1 MSEKIPLM
9 PSSVFPM
16 IDAREVLRQV
26 GGASFTRGKS
36 LVDSDRLTDLDWDA
50 ATGQL
55 SGRVADDDG
64 VEHSATVALAYVKEA
79 WVVTDTSCATD
90 PDGDCR
96 HCAALLIG
104 SNTRHR
110 QAKDQAAATAANTP
124 PKDTAWR
131 SSLDRI
137 LEAGRPPRGTETDP
151 EYQPMALQ
159 FELQDTR
166 DAARRA
172 YAPGQAPTHIKGIR
186 GRWQLAVRP
195 MVLNSQ
201 DRWVRGNLRWN
212 TISFKTYGLAL
223 DPEQHRWFC
232 QFVPLYRANGELY
245 FGEDNDWLLLD
256 DFSSS
261 LVWPLLHEA
270 ADLGIELIGT
280 GMVES
285 VELLES
291 SSVKMDFSKTPD
303 GGLCLEPT
311 LRIGGRRVVL
321 ADDVPAG
328 TVGRHGAYALGTDGE
343 TLEMAPSD
351 ERIDDATR
359 HMVVRPSTADIP
371 ADEVKDFF
379 SGVYAR
385 LGRRVRLN
393 SPDGSVELPRIA
405 PPSLKITVQFR
416 PEDTVGLDFDVDYG
430 PGGVD
435 PDSRDRAAEETVQ
448 NAVLQVLSESAAL
461 AGRELTPR
469 VLQGLD
475 TVDFVRRTL
484 PKLEALKNVKLDIQG
499 TRPLYREL
507 TESPELTV
515 TTVESE
521 KHDWFDLGLIIT
533 VGGRQI
539 PYADILRAL
548 SLGQTRLL
556 MSDKTY
562 VSLEQ
567 PLFEK
572 LRALVSEA
580 SQLTDNKKDP
590 LRLTRYQVSL
600 WEEFEALATTVEG
613 PDSWHAAI
621 SGLAKLGQ
629 GERVDLPDD
638 INATLRPYQTE
649 GFQWLASLWGQGLG
663 GILADDMGLGK
674 TLQMIGLLS
683 YMKRAWR
690 TPERAGLP
698 VAAGGPGPVLVVA
711 PTSVVPNWLAEI
723 KRFAPHLKAV
733 AVRDTQ
739 AKSKQSLSSTLAG
752 VDILVTSYTL
762 FRLDADAYQE
772 VDWATLLLDEA
783 QFVKNKATKA
793 HHTARDLRA
802 RVKLAITGTPME
814 NNLMELWSLLAITSP
829 GLFPSSTKFAEQFS
843 RPIERGEATDQLPRL
858 RKRVRPFMLRRTKD
872 AVVTDLPRK
881 QEQVL
886 KVELSEK
893 HRKIYDTHLQHERQK
908 VLRLVDDMDR
918 NRFTI
923 FQSLTILR
931 LLALDAALVDDEYL
945 KVGSAK
951 LDVLQEHLEALL
963 PEGHRALVFSQFT
976 SFLRKAAERLD
987 ASGIKYAYLDGSTRR
1002 REDAIN
1008 EFKDGDA
1015 PVFLISLKAGGFGL
1029 NLTEADYCFLLDP
1042 WWNPAAE
1049 AQAVDRAHRIGQTR
1063 NVMVYRL
1070 VSEGTIEEKVVAL
1083 QDAKRALISSVMD
1096 GGDGFGSAL
1105 TADDIRDLLA
1115 E

>member
-1 MSEKIPLM
+1 MMGKYRTM
-9 PSSVFPM
+9 PISVFPL
-16 IDAREVLRQV
+16 IDAREVLRKV
-26 GGASFTRGKS
+26 GGASFTRGQALVHAEKLVS
-36 LVDSDRLTDLDWDA
+36 LEWDEA
-50 ATGQL
+50 SGVL
-55 SGRVADDDG
+55 SGRVGDDDG
-64 VEHSATVALAYVKEA
+64 VDHAASVTLAMEKGA
-79 WVVTDTSCATD
+79 WAVIDSSCASD
-90 PDGDCR
+90 PEGGCR

-104 SNTRHR
+104 SNGRNKA
-110 QAKDQAAATAANTP
+110 AKAEAEATAANAP
-124 PKDTAWR
+124 VKDSGWKA
-131 SSLDRI
+131 SLERI
-137 LEAGRPPRGTETDP
+137 LEAGKGPRGVEAEP

-166 DAARRA
+166 DSSRRQ
-172 YAPGQAPTHIKGIR
+172 YVPGQGPTHARGVR

-195 MVLNSQ
+195 MVLNGQ

-232 QFVPLYRANGELY
+232 QFVPLYRSNGELY

-261 LVWPLLHEA
+261 LIWPLLREA
-270 ADLGIELIGT
+270 NKLGIALIGT
-280 GMVES
+280 GEIASIEIAEDASIGMEAT
-285 VELLES
+285 
-291 SSVKMDFSKTPD
+291 KGAD
-303 GGLCLEPT
+303 GGIVLEPT
-311 LRIGGRRVVL
+311 MHLAGRRIVM
-321 ADDVPAG
+321 DDDEPLG
-328 TVGRHGAYALGTDGE
+328 TVGRHGAYAMSPNGT
-343 TLEMAPSD
+343 TLQLAPTST
-351 ERIDDATR
+351 RIDEPTR
-359 HMVVRPSTADIP
+359 HMVVRPAVVEIP
-371 ADEVKDFF
+371 ADETRAFF
-379 SGVYAR
+379 SSLYAR
-385 LGRRVRLN
+385 LGRRVSLT
-393 SPDGSVELPRIA
+393 SPDGTVELPRIQ
-405 PPSLKITVQFR
+405 PPAMKVTVQFR
-416 PEDTVGLDFDVDYG
+416 PDDVAAISFDIDYG
-430 PGGVD
+430 PGGID
-435 PDSRDRAAEETVQ
+435 QDARDRAAEEAVQ
-448 NAVLQVLSESAAL
+448 NAVLAVLADSPAL
-461 AGRELTPR
+461 DGRELTPR

-484 PKLEALKNVKLDIQG
+484 PRLEGLKNVRLDEQG
-499 TRPLYREL
+499 TRPAYREL
-507 TESPELTV
+507 TEAPELTV

-548 SLGQTRLL
+548 SQGMTRLL

-572 LRALVSEA
+572 LRALVAEA
-580 SQLTDNKKDP
+580 SQLNDNKKDP

-600 WEEFEALATTVEG
+600 WEEFESLATTVEG

-621 SGLAKLGQ
+621 AGLANLGQ
-629 GERVDLPDD
+629 GEQVDLSEQVH
-638 INATLRPYQTE
+638 ATFRPYQIE
-649 GFQWLASLWGQGLG
+649 GFRWLTSLWNQGLG

-674 TLQMIGLLS
+674 TLQMIGLLVH
-683 YMKRAWR
+683 MKEKWAEPGR
-690 TPERAGLP
+690 GSLP

-711 PTSVVPNWLAEI
+711 PTSVVPNWLNESQ
-723 KRFAPHLKAV
+723 RFAPHINAV

-739 AKSKQSLSSTLAG
+739 AKSKQSLAASLEG
-752 VDILVTSYTL
+752 VDVLVTSYTL

-772 VDWATLLLDEA
+772 LDWAALVLDEA
-783 QFVKNKATKA
+783 QCVKNKATKA

-802 RVKLAITGTPME
+802 RVKIAITGTPME
-814 NNLMELWSLLAITSP
+814 NNLMELWALLAITSP
-829 GLFPSSTKFAEQFS
+829 GLFPSSTKFAEQFA
-843 RPIERGEATDQLPRL
+843 RPIERGEGTEQLPRL

-872 AVVTDLPRK
+872 AVVTDLPSK
-881 QEQVL
+881 QEQVI

-908 VLRLVDDMDR
+908 VLRLVDDIDR

-923 FQSLTILR
+923 FQSLTLLR

-1083 QDAKRALISSVMD
+1083 QDAKRELISSVMD

-1115 E
+1115 G

>member
-1 MSEKIPLM
+1 
-9 PSSVFPM
+9 M
-16 IDAREVLRQV
+16 IDAREVLRKV
-26 GGASFTRGKS
+26 GGGSFARGQT
-36 LVDSDRLTDLDWDA
+36 LVTPELISTLDWDGTA
-50 ATGQL
+50 L
-55 SGRVADDDG
+55 SARVAEGG
-64 VEHSATVALAYVKEA
+64 VEHACSVDLAEEKGA
-79 WVVTDTSCATD
+79 WVVQDSACATD
-90 PDGDCR
+90 PEGACL
-96 HCAALLIG
+96 HCAALLIA
-104 SNTRHR
+104 SNKRHR
-110 QAKDQAAATAANTP
+110 QEADEAAATAANAP
-124 PKDTAWR
+124 VKDSGWKQTLER
-131 SSLDRI
+131 V
-137 LEAGRPPRGTETDP
+137 LEAGRGPRGAEAP
-151 EYQPMALQ
+151 PKYQPMALQ

-166 DAARRA
+166 DGSRRQ
-172 YAPGQAPTHIKGIR
+172 YVPGQGATHARGVR

-195 MVLNSQ
+195 MVLNAE

-256 DFSSS
+256 DFSSA
-261 LVWPLLHEA
+261 LIWPLLREA
-270 ADLGIELIGT
+270 DKLGISLIGSGEVAGIELQ
-280 GMVES
+280 ES
-285 VELLES
+285 ASVGLEARREGEGDL
-291 SSVKMDFSKTPD
+291 M
-303 GGLCLEPT
+303 LEPV
-311 LRIGGRRVVL
+311 LHLGERRLVM
-321 ADDVPAG
+321 DDAEPLG
-328 TVGRHGAYALGTDGE
+328 TVGRHGAYA
-343 TLEMAPSD
+343 MAPD
-351 ERIDDATR
+351 GRTLQLAPTETRIDEPAR
-359 HMVVRPSTADIP
+359 HLVVRPQVVTVP
-371 ADEVKDFF
+371 AEQIRDFF
-379 SGVYAR
+379 SGVFSR
-385 LGRRVRLN
+385 LARRVSLT
-393 SPDGSVELPRIA
+393 SPDGSVELPVIQ
-405 PPSLKITVQFR
+405 PPVMKVTTQFR
-416 PEDTVGLDFDVDYG
+416 PDDIVALSFDIDYG
-430 PGGVD
+430 PAGID
-435 PDSRDRAAEETVQ
+435 PDARDRAAEDAVEQSVL
-448 NAVLQVLSESAAL
+448 AVLAKSPAL
-461 AGRELTPR
+461 DGRELAPR

-484 PKLEALKNVKLDIQG
+484 PALEALADVRIEEVG
-499 TRPLYREL
+499 TRPAYREL
-507 TESPELTV
+507 TEAPELTV

-548 SLGQTRLL
+548 SQGQTRLL

-572 LRALVSEA
+572 LRALVTEA
-580 SQLTDNKKDP
+580 SQLTDSKKDP
-590 LRLTRYQVSL
+590 LRITRYQVSL
-600 WEEFEALATTVEG
+600 WEELESLATTVEG

-621 SGLAKLGQ
+621 SGLANLGQ
-629 GERVDLPDD
+629 GLEVDLPSSVD
-638 INATLRPYQTE
+638 ATLRPYQLE
-649 GFQWLASLWGQGLG
+649 GFRWLASLWEQGLG

-674 TLQMIGLLS
+674 TLQMIALLAH
-683 YMKRAWR
+683 MKQEWD
-690 TPERAGLP
+690 TPAKRNLS

-723 KRFAPHLKAV
+723 KRFSPNINAMAI
-733 AVRDTQ
+733 RDTQ
-739 AKSKQSLSSTLAG
+739 AKAKAPLHETLEG
-752 VDILVTSYTL
+752 VDVVVTSYTL
-762 FRLDADAYQE
+762 FRLDADAYQSA
-772 VDWATLLLDEA
+772 DWAALVLDEA

-814 NNLMELWSLLAITSP
+814 NNLMELWALLAITSP
-829 GLFPSSTKFAEQFS
+829 GLFPSSTKYAEQYS
-843 RPIERGEATDQLPRL
+843 RPIERGEATTELERL

-872 AVVTDLPRK
+872 AVVTDLPSK

-908 VLRLVDDMDR
+908 VLRLVEDMDR

-923 FQSLTILR
+923 FQSLTLLR
-931 LLALDAALVDDEYL
+931 LLALDAALVDDEYV

-1008 EFKDGDA
+1008 EFKEGDA

-1083 QDAKRALISSVMD
+1083 QDAKRELISSVMD

-1105 TADDIRDLLA
+1105 TAEDIRDLLSD
-1115 E
+1115 

>member
-1 MSEKIPLM
+1 M
-9 PSSVFPM
+9 PTLTVFPQ
-16 IDAREVLRQV
+16 IDARELLKKV
-26 GGASFTRGKS
+26 GGASFTRGQALASADKV
-36 LVDSDRLTDLDWDA
+36 LELDWEGGRLT
-50 ATGQL
+50 
-55 SGRVADDDG
+55 GRVADDDG
-64 VEHSATVALAYVKEA
+64 VEHSCSAELVEEKGA
-79 WVVTDTSCATD
+79 WVVASTSCATD
-90 PDGDCR
+90 EEGGCR
-96 HCAALLIG
+96 HCAAILIASG
-104 SNTRHR
+104 KRAR
-110 QAKDQAAATAANTP
+110 AAKDEAEATAANAP
-124 PKDTAWR
+124 VKDTGWKQ
-131 SSLDRI
+131 SLERI
-137 LEAGRPPRGTETDP
+137 IEAGRGPRGAEAP
-151 EYQPMALQ
+151 PQYQPMALQ

-166 DAARRA
+166 DGSRRQ
-172 YAPGQAPTHIKGIR
+172 YVPGQGATHARGVR

-195 MVLNSQ
+195 MVLNAEE
-201 DRWVRGNLRWN
+201 RWVRGNLRWN

-261 LVWPLLHEA
+261 LIWPLLREA
-270 ADLGIELIGT
+270 DKLGISLIGT
-280 GMVES
+280 GEIAS
-285 VELLES
+285 VRVLEQAGIS
-291 SSVKMDFSKTPD
+291 LEAHRGENQDLV
-303 GGLCLEPT
+303 LEPV
-311 LRIGGRRVVL
+311 LHLGGRRLVVN
-321 ADDVPAG
+321 DDEPVG
-328 TVGRHGAYALGTDGE
+328 TVGRHGAYAMATDGRTME
-343 TLEMAPSD
+343 LAPTVG
-351 ERIDDATR
+351 RIDEPTR
-359 HMVVRPSTADIP
+359 HLVVRPGVIRVPEA
-371 ADEVKDFF
+371 EGKEFF
-379 SGVYAR
+379 SSLYGR
-385 LGRRVRLN
+385 LARRVQLS
-393 SPDGSVELPRIA
+393 SPDGSVELPQIQ
-405 PPSLKITVQFR
+405 PPAMKVTVQFR
-416 PEDTVGLDFDVDYG
+416 PDDVAALSFDIDYG
-430 PGGVD
+430 PAGID
-435 PDSRDRAAEETVQ
+435 PDARDTAAEKAVEE
-448 NAVLQVLSESAAL
+448 AVLKVLAEAPAL
-461 AGRELTPR
+461 AGRELAPR

-484 PKLEALKNVKLDIQG
+484 PKLESMADVRLSEVG
-499 TRPLYREL
+499 TRPAYREL
-507 TESPELTV
+507 TEAPELTV
-515 TTVESE
+515 TTVESD

-548 SLGQTRLL
+548 SQGQTRLL
-556 MSDKTY
+556 MGDKTY

-572 LRALVSEA
+572 LRALVTEA

-600 WEEFEALATTVEG
+600 WEELEALATTVEG
-613 PDSWHAAI
+613 PDSWHTAI
-621 SGLAKLGQ
+621 SGLAQLGQ
-629 GERVDLPDD
+629 GVAATLPETV
-638 INATLRPYQTE
+638 NAILRPYQEE
-649 GFQWLASLWGQGLG
+649 GFRWLTSLWEQGLG

-674 TLQMIGLLS
+674 TLQMIGLLAH
-683 YMKRAWR
+683 MKREWE
-690 TPERAGLP
+690 TPEKHGLP
-698 VAAGGPGPVLVVA
+698 VGAGGPGPVLVVA
-711 PTSVVPNWLAEI
+711 PTSVVPNWLTEL
-723 KRFAPHLKAV
+723 KRFAPHINAV

-739 AKSKQSLSSTLAG
+739 AKAKQPLASSLDG
-752 VDILVTSYTL
+752 VDVVVTSYTL
-762 FRLDADAYQE
+762 FRLDAEAYQAG
-772 VDWATLLLDEA
+772 DWAALVLDEA

-814 NNLMELWSLLAITSP
+814 NNLMELWALLAITSP
-829 GLFPSSTKFAEQFS
+829 GLFPSSTRYAEQFA
-843 RPIERGEATDQLPRL
+843 RPIERGEATDQLERL

-872 AVVTDLPRK
+872 AVVTDLPSK

-886 KVELSEK
+886 KVELSER

-908 VLRLVDDMDR
+908 VLRLVEDMDR

-923 FQSLTILR
+923 FQSLTLLR
-931 LLALDAALVDDEYL
+931 LLALDAALVDDEYA

-1008 EFKDGDA
+1008 EFKEGDA

-1083 QDAKRALISSVMD
+1083 QDAKRELISSVMD

-1115 E
+1115 A

>member
-1 MSEKIPLM
+1 MPATVYPL
-9 PSSVFPM
+9 
-16 IDAREVLRQV
+16 IDAREVLRKV

-36 LVDSDRLTDLDWDA
+36 LVDADRLVSLDWDGDA
-50 ATGQL
+50 GALT
-55 SGRVADDDG
+55 GRVGDDDG
-64 VEHSATVALAYVKEA
+64 VDHAASVTLDRQKDA
-79 WVVTDTSCATD
+79 WVITDTACATD
-90 PDGDCR
+90 ADGGCK
-96 HCAALLIG
+96 HCAALLIA
-104 SNTRHR
+104 SNARHLR
-110 QAKDQAAATAANTP
+110 ARDEAAATAANAPQEAT
-124 PKDTAWR
+124 WR
-131 SSLDRI
+131 GAIDRI
-137 LEAGRPPRGTETDP
+137 LEAGRPARGAETEQAR
-151 EYQPMALQ
+151 QPMALQ
-159 FELQDTR
+159 FDLQDTR

-172 YAPGQAPTHIKGIR
+172 YAPGQTPTHPRGLR

-195 MVLNSQ
+195 MVRGGQ

-256 DFSSS
+256 DFSSP
-261 LVWPLLHEA
+261 LLWPLLQEA
-270 ADLGIELIGT
+270 AGLGIEFIGT
-280 GMVES
+280 GGIDGI
-285 VELLES
+285 ELLGES
-291 SSVKMDFSKTPD
+291 TVA
-303 GGLCLEPT
+303 LEATRAGEGPLELQPV
-311 LRIGGRRVVL
+311 LRMGRRRVVL

-328 TVGRHGAYALGTDGE
+328 LVGRFGAYALAEDGHTVE
-343 TLEMAPSD
+343 LAPSP
-351 ERIDDATR
+351 ERIDESTR
-359 HMVVRPSTADIP
+359 HLVVRPSPVSIP
-371 ADEVKDFF
+371 AGEVDSFF
-379 SGVYAR
+379 SGAYAR
-385 LGRRVRLN
+385 LGRRITLS
-393 SPDGSVELPRIA
+393 SPDGSVQLPRIA
-405 PPSLKITVQFR
+405 PPALRVSVQFR
-416 PEDTVGLDFDVDYG
+416 PEDVVALDFDVDYG

-435 PDSRDRAAEETVQ
+435 PQARDHVAEEAVQ
-448 NAVLQVLSESAAL
+448 QAVLDVLAESPAL

-484 PKLEALKNVKLDIQG
+484 PRLEGLADVRIAQQG
-499 TRPLYREL
+499 SRPSYREL
-507 TESPELTV
+507 TEDPELTV
-515 TTVESE
+515 TTVESD
-521 KHDWFDLGLIIT
+521 KHDWFDLGLMIT
-533 VGGRQI
+533 VGDRHI

-548 SLGQTRLL
+548 SQGQTRLL

-572 LRALVSEA
+572 LRALVAEA

-600 WEEFEALATTVEG
+600 WEEFEALATNVEG
-613 PDSWHAAI
+613 PDAWHAAI
-621 SGLAKLGQ
+621 AGLANLGQ
-629 GERVDLPDD
+629 DLQIPEPDD
-638 INATLRPYQTE
+638 LNATLRPYQHE
-649 GFQWLASLWGQGLG
+649 GFRWLASLWHQGLG

-674 TLQMIGLLS
+674 TLQMIALICH
-683 YMKRAWR
+683 MQRAWR
-690 TPERAGLP
+690 TPERAGLS
-698 VAAGGPGPVLVVA
+698 VAAGGPGPILVVA

-723 KRFAPHLKAV
+723 DRFAPQLRTA
-733 AVRDTQ
+733 AIRDTQ
-739 AKSKQSLSSTLAG
+739 GKSRQSLTELLSE
-752 VDILVTSYTL
+752 VDIVVTSYTL
-762 FRLDADAYQE
+762 FRLDAEAYQD
-772 VDWATLLLDEA
+772 VDWSTLVLDEA

-802 RVKLAITGTPME
+802 RVKIAITGTPME
-814 NNLMELWSLLAITSP
+814 NNLMELWALLAITSP
-829 GLFPSSTKFAEQFS
+829 GLFPSSTRFAEQFA

-872 AVVTDLPRK
+872 AVVTDLPSK

-908 VLRLVDDMDR
+908 VLRLVEDMDR

-923 FQSLTILR
+923 FQSLTLLR
-931 LLALDAALVDDEYL
+931 LLALDAALVDDEYA
-945 KVGSAK
+945 KIGSAK
-951 LDVLQEHLEALL
+951 LDVLQEHLDALL
-963 PEGHRALVFSQFT
+963 PEGHRALIFSQFT

-987 ASGIKYAYLDGSTRR
+987 AAGVKYAYLDGSTRR
-1002 REDAIN
+1002 REEAIN
-1008 EFKDGDA
+1008 EFKEGDA

-1083 QDAKRALISSVMD
+1083 QDAKRELISSVMD

-1105 TADDIRDLLA
+1105 TADDIRELLA
-1115 E
+1115 D

>member
-1 MSEKIPLM
+1 
-9 PSSVFPM
+9 M
-16 IDAREVLRQV
+16 IDAREVLRKV
-26 GGASFTRGKS
+26 GGGSFARGQT
-36 LVDSDRLTDLDWDA
+36 LVTPELISALDWDGTA
-50 ATGQL
+50 L
-55 SGRVADDDG
+55 SARVAEGG
-64 VEHSATVALAYVKEA
+64 VEHACSVDLAEEKGA
-79 WVVTDTSCATD
+79 WVVKDSECATD
-90 PDGDCR
+90 PEGSCL
-96 HCAALLIG
+96 HCAALLIA
-104 SNTRHR
+104 SNKRHR
-110 QAKDQAAATAANTP
+110 QEADEAAATAANAPVKDSGWKQSLERVLDAGRGPRGAEAP
-124 PKDTAWR
+124 PK
-131 SSLDRI
+131 
-137 LEAGRPPRGTETDP
+137 
-151 EYQPMALQ
+151 YQPMALQ

-166 DAARRA
+166 DGSRRQ
-172 YAPGQAPTHIKGIR
+172 YVPGQGSTHARGVR

-195 MVLNSQ
+195 MVLNAE

-256 DFSSS
+256 DFSSA
-261 LVWPLLHEA
+261 LIWPLLREA
-270 ADLGIELIGT
+270 DKLGISLIGSGEVAGIELQ
-280 GMVES
+280 ES
-285 VELLES
+285 ASVGLEARREGEG
-291 SSVKMDFSKTPD
+291 D
-303 GGLCLEPT
+303 LILEPV
-311 LRIGGRRVVL
+311 LHLGDRRLVM
-321 ADDVPAG
+321 DDAEPLG
-328 TVGRHGAYALGTDGE
+328 TVGRHGAYA
-343 TLEMAPSD
+343 MAPD
-351 ERIDDATR
+351 GRTLQLAPTETRIDEPSR
-359 HMVVRPSTADIP
+359 HLVVRPQVVTVP
-371 ADEVKDFF
+371 ADQIRDFF
-379 SGVYAR
+379 SGVFSR
-385 LGRRVRLN
+385 LARRVSLT
-393 SPDGSVELPRIA
+393 SPDGSVELPTIQ
-405 PPSLKITVQFR
+405 PPVMKVTTQFR
-416 PEDTVGLDFDVDYG
+416 PDDIVALSFDIDYG
-430 PGGVD
+430 PAGID
-435 PDSRDRAAEETVQ
+435 PDARDRAAEDAVEQ
-448 NAVLQVLSESAAL
+448 AVLAVLAKSPAL
-461 AGRELTPR
+461 DGRELAPR

-484 PKLEALKNVKLDIQG
+484 PSLEALPDVRIDEVG
-499 TRPLYREL
+499 TRPAYREL
-507 TESPELTV
+507 TEAPELTV

-548 SLGQTRLL
+548 SQGQTRLL

-572 LRALVSEA
+572 LRALVTEA
-580 SQLTDNKKDP
+580 SQLTDSKKDP
-590 LRLTRYQVSL
+590 LRITRYQVSL
-600 WEEFEALATTVEG
+600 WEELESLATTVEG

-621 SGLAKLGQ
+621 SGLANLGQ
-629 GERVDLPDD
+629 GLQVDLPSTVD
-638 INATLRPYQTE
+638 ATLRPYQLE
-649 GFQWLASLWGQGLG
+649 GFRWLTSLWEQGLG

-674 TLQMIGLLS
+674 TLQMIALLAH
-683 YMKRAWR
+683 MKQEWD
-690 TPERAGLP
+690 TPAKRNLS

-723 KRFAPHLKAV
+723 KRFAPHINAM
-733 AVRDTQ
+733 AIRDTQ
-739 AKSKQSLSSTLAG
+739 AKAKAPLHETLDG
-752 VDILVTSYTL
+752 VDVVVTSYTL
-762 FRLDADAYQE
+762 FRLDAEAYQSA
-772 VDWATLLLDEA
+772 DWAALVLDEA

-814 NNLMELWSLLAITSP
+814 NNLMELWALLAITSP
-829 GLFPSSTKFAEQFS
+829 GLFPSSTKYAEQYS
-843 RPIERGEATDQLPRL
+843 RPIERGEATTELERL

-872 AVVTDLPRK
+872 AVVTDLPSK

-908 VLRLVDDMDR
+908 VLRLVEDMDR

-923 FQSLTILR
+923 FQSLTLLR
-931 LLALDAALVDDEYL
+931 LLALDAALVDDEYA

-1008 EFKDGDA
+1008 EFKEGDA

-1083 QDAKRALISSVMD
+1083 QDAKRELISSVMD

-1105 TADDIRDLLA
+1105 TAEDIRDLLS

>member
-1 MSEKIPLM
+1 MS
-9 PSSVFPM
+9 SSAPFPM
-16 IDAREVLRQV
+16 IDAREVLRKV
-26 GGASFTRGKS
+26 GGGSFARGQT
-36 LVDSDRLTDLDWDA
+36 LVTPELISTLDWDGTA
-50 ATGQL
+50 L
-55 SGRVADDDG
+55 SARVAEGG
-64 VEHSATVALAYVKEA
+64 VEHACSVDLAEEKGA
-79 WVVTDTSCATD
+79 WVVQDSACATD
-90 PDGDCR
+90 PEGACL
-96 HCAALLIG
+96 HCAALLIA
-104 SNTRHR
+104 SNKRHR
-110 QAKDQAAATAANTP
+110 QEADEAAATAANAP
-124 PKDTAWR
+124 VKDSGWKQTLER
-131 SSLDRI
+131 V
-137 LEAGRPPRGTETDP
+137 LEAGRGPRGAEAP
-151 EYQPMALQ
+151 PKYQPMALQ

-166 DAARRA
+166 DGSRRQ
-172 YAPGQAPTHIKGIR
+172 YVPGQGATHARGVR

-195 MVLNSQ
+195 MVLNAE

-256 DFSSS
+256 DFSSA
-261 LVWPLLHEA
+261 LIWPLLREA
-270 ADLGIELIGT
+270 DKLGISLIGSGEVAGIELQ
-280 GMVES
+280 ES
-285 VELLES
+285 ASVGLEARREGEGDL
-291 SSVKMDFSKTPD
+291 M
-303 GGLCLEPT
+303 LEPV
-311 LRIGGRRVVL
+311 LHLGERRLVM
-321 ADDVPAG
+321 DDAEPLG
-328 TVGRHGAYALGTDGE
+328 TVGRHGAYA
-343 TLEMAPSD
+343 MAPD
-351 ERIDDATR
+351 GRTLQLAPTETRIDEPAR
-359 HMVVRPSTADIP
+359 HLVVRPQVVTVP
-371 ADEVKDFF
+371 AEQIRDFF
-379 SGVYAR
+379 SGVFSR
-385 LGRRVRLN
+385 LARRVSLT
-393 SPDGSVELPRIA
+393 SPDGSVELPVIQ
-405 PPSLKITVQFR
+405 PPVMKVTTQFR
-416 PEDTVGLDFDVDYG
+416 PDDIVALSFDIDYG
-430 PGGVD
+430 PAGID
-435 PDSRDRAAEETVQ
+435 PDARDRAAEDAVEQSVL
-448 NAVLQVLSESAAL
+448 AVLAKSPAL
-461 AGRELTPR
+461 DGRELAPR

-484 PKLEALKNVKLDIQG
+484 PALEALADVRIEEVG
-499 TRPLYREL
+499 TRPAYREL
-507 TESPELTV
+507 TEAPELTV

-548 SLGQTRLL
+548 SQGQTRLL

-572 LRALVSEA
+572 LRALVTEA
-580 SQLTDNKKDP
+580 SQLTDSKKDP
-590 LRLTRYQVSL
+590 LRITRYQVSL
-600 WEEFEALATTVEG
+600 WEELESLATTVEG

-621 SGLAKLGQ
+621 SGLANLGQ
-629 GERVDLPDD
+629 GLEVDLPSSVD
-638 INATLRPYQTE
+638 ATLRPYQLE
-649 GFQWLASLWGQGLG
+649 GFRWLASLWEQGLG

-674 TLQMIGLLS
+674 TLQMIALLAH
-683 YMKRAWR
+683 MKQEWD
-690 TPERAGLP
+690 TPAKRNLS

-723 KRFAPHLKAV
+723 KRFSPNINAMAI
-733 AVRDTQ
+733 RDTQ
-739 AKSKQSLSSTLAG
+739 AKAKAPLHETLEG
-752 VDILVTSYTL
+752 VDVVVTSYTL
-762 FRLDADAYQE
+762 FRLDADAYQSA
-772 VDWATLLLDEA
+772 DWAALVLDEA

-814 NNLMELWSLLAITSP
+814 NNLMELWALLAITSP
-829 GLFPSSTKFAEQFS
+829 GLFPSSTKYAEQYS
-843 RPIERGEATDQLPRL
+843 RPIERGEATTELERL

-872 AVVTDLPRK
+872 AVVTDLPSK

-908 VLRLVDDMDR
+908 VLRLVEDMDR

-923 FQSLTILR
+923 FQSLTLLR
-931 LLALDAALVDDEYL
+931 LLALDAALVDDEYV

-1008 EFKDGDA
+1008 EFKEGDA

-1083 QDAKRALISSVMD
+1083 QDAKRELISSVMD

-1105 TADDIRDLLA
+1105 TAEDIRDLLSD
-1115 E
+1115 